1 MSQTWTNNDEG
12 AGGTT
17 AKQGFINLEA
27 KLDSVRSSFSG
38 TAFPT
43 DSDRAVGQ
51 PCWRTDGGAPQ
62 GVGLYVLKTKDAD
75 PNNDVWT
82 FCASEISAYF
92 QTLLTAATA
101 SALRTLLGTGTVATL
116 DTGTSGGNVPTNT
129 QAASLYCSR
138 AQNLSD
144 LASAATARTNL
155 GLGALATLSSV
166 GTSQLQAGSVTGSII
181 PDNSIALAKL
191 QADAKNNWTLQTKS
205 TTYTAAAGEF
215 VVATMGSSWT
225 LTLPASPSTGDL
237 VGVYVDGVTGSSA
250 LTVSGGTKNIGQ
262 QGTSFKLYVP
272 GDNVTLVYN
281 GAKWVPLAQDVV
293 RHVCQMAKYDIV
305 QTTANV
311 WTTPAL
317 DTVELN
323 VGGMADA
330 AGNQIT
336 IRRDGVYS
344 IRIAGFFS
352 QYLEVANM
360 LRLRLNGA
368 ASEDHRIVGQHY
380 SDYEDDSGRYT
391 NLIPVQKTYVKSLV
405 AGDDLKVDFYDY
417 AVASGKTH
425 VTLHVEEMVSG
436 F

>member
-155 GLGALATLSSV
+155 GLGALAVLSTV

-181 PDNSIALAKL
+181 PDDSIAAAKL
-191 QADAKNNWTLQTKS
+191 MAEARNTWTLQTKS
-205 TTYTAAAGEF
+205 TTYTAVAGEF
-215 VVATMGSSWT
+215 VVATLGSSWT
-225 LTLPASPSTGDL
+225 LTLPASPTTGDR

-250 LTVSGGTKNIGQ
+250 LTVSGGAKNIGQ
-262 QGTSFKLYVP
+262 QGTSFVLYVP
-272 GDNVTLVYN
+272 GDTVTLVYN
-281 GAKWVPLAQDVV
+281 GAKWVVLSTQVAPHSASATGAGL
-293 RHVCQMAKYDIV
+293 
-305 QTTANV
+305 
-311 WTTPAL
+311 AL
-317 DTVELN
+317 DTSLSDN
-323 VGGMADA
+323 
-330 AGNQIT
+330 AGLVDLANNRIT
-336 IRRDGVYS
+336 IRRSGVVKINAVFSYASAGSNRHNAINVNAVQVGDGVLCGA
-344 IRIAGFFS
+344 IAYQTS
-352 QYLEVANM
+352 TASVIVAVSSGDHIT
-360 LRLRLNGA
+360 LAGP
-368 ASEDHRIVGQHY
+368 AS
-380 SDYEDDSGRYT
+380 
-391 NLIPVQKTYVKSLV
+391 PTYN
-405 AGDDLKVDFYDY
+405 
-417 AVASGKTH
+417 
-425 VTLHVEEMVSG
+425 TLSVEEVVG
-436 F
+436 GI